1 MKAAEP
7 LVRKSSGD
15 HAASYIK
22 RLIFDQHLRA
32 GDRVPQD
39 EVAHALGISRI
50 PVREA
55 LIALEREGWIT
66 IEMHRG
72 AFVNDFD
79 EQAVRDH
86 YALFGLIYGFAARRA
101 LGRDAGSGVLA
112 KELTGILARLQPDD
126 DPTEA
131 SQVALAFHDAIV
143 SCARSPRIQTIKG
156 AMSGLIPGNFFA
168 VVPGAIPIEHRGL
181 TAITRAICKR
191 SGDDAAKEYER
202 MMRAHGD
209 LVIALFTSR
218 GFFLADPADTPS

>member
-1 MKAAEP
+1 VTSAE
-7 LVRKSSGD
+7 LVRRSSGD
-15 HAASYIK
+15 HAATYIK
-22 RLIFDQHLRA
+22 RLIFDQELRA

-39 EVAHALGISRI
+39 EVAQALGISRI

-86 YALFGLIYGFAARRA
+86 YSLFGLVYGFAARRA
-101 LGRDAGSGVLA
+101 LARDDGALGAVLD
-112 KELTGILARLQPDD
+112 EILAGLGPAD
-126 DPTEA
+126 DPTKA
-131 SQVALAFHDAIV
+131 GHVALAFHDAVITA
-143 SCARSPRIQTIKG
+143 ARSPRIQTIMG

-168 VVPGAIPIEHRGL
+168 VVPGSIPVERHGL
-181 TAITRAICKR
+181 TAIAKAVRT
-191 SGDDAAKEYER
+191 GNGDAAAREYEK

-209 LVIALFTSR
+209 LVVALFESR
-218 GFFLADPADTPS
+218 GFFTSP